1 MNGTTSLWVML
12 LMLCSLLAA
21 CGGARQVATPTEA
34 ASQETSVASHA
45 LPNLLLEPDA
55 EVELRRAGWAGFGP
69 AGFGTVLRPG
79 DLVRVAEGGQAD
91 VFCGDQASWS
101 QGPRRLTG
109 DGQEHGV
116 PCDSGRPP
124 RPWPDVAALRGP
136 AEEERVYVVRPRNT
150 ALLSDRPDVVSG
162 PSGTGANPPSTVSV
176 LSDDGKERA
185 PIRNVQWIVGWPDT
199 WAPLQSGATYVL
211 LASDEQPD
219 AGTTL
224 GRGFW
229 LLDPSSA
236 DEVRDREAELRKLGL
251 SQAAEQLLVSEL
263 YRSYGLHAEA
273 IGLLRRLSEEV
284 PSPPIWLNLG
294 QAYLETG
301 LPAEASES
309 FEAALRL
316 AEGLGDLPSAG
327 EAHVGLAL
335 AAQLED
341 DAPAFAVHLEQAR
354 KIFEEVGDDQMSQ
367 EIERLTD

>member
-1 MNGTTSLWVML
+1 MKGTISRWVML
-12 LMLCSLLAA
+12 LVLCSLLAA

-34 ASQETSVASHA
+34 TSEGTSVGSHA
-45 LPNLLLEPDA
+45 LPNLLLEPGA

-91 VFCGDQASWS
+91 VFCGDQASWA

-136 AEEERVYVVRPRNT
+136 AEEETVYVVRPRNT
-150 ALLSDRPDVVSG
+150 ALLSDRPDLVSES
-162 PSGTGANPPSTVSV
+162 SGTGADSPSMVSV
-176 LSDDGKERA
+176 LSDDGKVRA
-185 PIRNVQWIVGWPDT
+185 PIRNVQGIVGWPDA

-211 LASDEQPD
+211 LIGAEQPD
-219 AGTTL
+219 AGRTL

-236 DEVRDREAELRKLGL
+236 EEVRAREALLRQLRI
-251 SQAAEQLLVSEL
+251 SDAAEVLLVSEL
-263 YRSYGLHAEA
+263 YRSYGLNAEA
-273 IGLLRRLSEEV
+273 ITLLRRLSEEV

-294 QAYLETG
+294 QVYLETG
-301 LPAEASES
+301 LPAEATES

-341 DAPAFAVHLEQAR
+341 DASTFATHLEQAR